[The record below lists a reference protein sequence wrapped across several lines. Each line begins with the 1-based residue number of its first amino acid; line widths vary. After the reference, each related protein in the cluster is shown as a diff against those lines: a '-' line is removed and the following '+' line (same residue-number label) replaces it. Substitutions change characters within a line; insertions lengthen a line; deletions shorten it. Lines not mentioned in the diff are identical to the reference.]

1 MKRML
6 EFLLAVVLWVTHPG
20 TADAEPLIDMDL
32 ASSNRMMTY
41 AQMLQVFRSPE
52 TFEGQIFR
60 LKGKFNYS
68 QVKEQAKIIFS
79 DNAGCCEISMAFQPD
94 ADLVYPDDYPPLY
107 ADIMI
112 TGRLTI
118 DKDDLETPVWFD
130 EAVFEW
136 DN

>member
-6 EFLLAVVLWVTHPG
+6 GVLLAVVLWVTHLG
-20 TADAEPLIDMDL
+20 TANAESLIDMDL

-41 AQMLQVFRSPE
+41 AQMLQVSRSPE

-68 QVKEQAKIIFS
+68 QTKEQAKIIFS
-79 DNAGCCEISMAFQPD
+79 DNAGCCEISMAFHPD
-94 ADLVYPDDYPPLY
+94 DDLVYPDDYPPLY

-112 TGRLTI
+112 TGCLTI
-118 DKDDLETPVWFD
+118 DKDDLETPVWFED
-130 EAVFEW
+130 TVVEW

>member
-68 QVKEQAKIIFS
+68 QVKEQAKIIFTEAERMVKKS
-79 DNAGCCEISMAFQPD
+79 PALSNKIRFGSKGNIQKNRYGMVLYSCFIFFKASIILISANRTAF
-94 ADLVYPDDYPPLY
+94 
-107 ADIMI
+107 
-112 TGRLTI
+112 
-118 DKDDLETPVWFD
+118 F
-130 EAVFEW
+130 
-136 DN
+136 